1 METRKISIIVGS
13 LRKGS
18 LNRQLAQHAARFLE
32 EQGAAV
38 EWLEY
43 SDLPYMNQDI
53 EYPAP
58 AAVARV
64 RQQVAQAQ
72 GLWFFVPEY
81 NHGIPGPLK
90 NLLDW
95 LSRPV
100 GPGQAPVLRGK
111 WAAMSGAG
119 GSSGT
124 VCAQD
129 QLLTLL
135 HILGMQVSQG
145 ARTAVVLDRQ
155 AFTTDQLS
163 LSEQDLAKLQS
174 QATAFWEEVCR

>member
-58 AAVARV
+58 AAVVRV

-95 LSRPV
+95 LSRSARGRRRCCGANGRPCPA
-100 GPGQAPVLRGK
+100 PGVLR
-111 WAAMSGAG
+111 AL
-119 GSSGT
+119 
-124 VCAQD
+124 CAPK
-129 QLLTLL
+129 T
-135 HILGMQVSQG
+135 S
-145 ARTAVVLDRQ
+145 
-155 AFTTDQLS
+155 F
-163 LSEQDLAKLQS
+163 
-174 QATAFWEEVCR
+174 

>member
-1 METRKISIIVGS
+1 M
-13 LRKGS
+13 
-18 LNRQLAQHAARFLE
+18 
-32 EQGAAV
+32 

-58 AAVARV
+58 AAVVRV

-72 GLWFFVPEY
+72 GLSSFVPEY

-145 ARTAVVLDRQ
+145 ARTAVVLDQ
-155 AFTTDQLS
+155 AGLYHRPTLP
-163 LSEQDLAKLQS
+163 LGKRPG
-174 QATAFWEEVCR
+174 QAAIPGG

>member
-58 AAVARV
+58 AAVVRV

-81 NHGIPGPLK
+81 NHGIPGPL
-90 NLLDW
+90 
-95 LSRPV
+95 
-100 GPGQAPVLRGK
+100 
-111 WAAMSGAG
+111 
-119 GSSGT
+119 
-124 VCAQD
+124 
-129 QLLTLL
+129 
-135 HILGMQVSQG
+135 
-145 ARTAVVLDRQ
+145 
-155 AFTTDQLS
+155 
-163 LSEQDLAKLQS
+163 
-174 QATAFWEEVCR
+174 